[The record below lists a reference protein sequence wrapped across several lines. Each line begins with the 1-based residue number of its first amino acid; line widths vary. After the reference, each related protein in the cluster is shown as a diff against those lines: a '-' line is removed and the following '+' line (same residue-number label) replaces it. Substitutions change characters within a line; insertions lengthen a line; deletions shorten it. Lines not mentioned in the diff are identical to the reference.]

1 MGQMASALAHV
12 SWENCLIDPHRDRVL
27 ESYARR
33 KMGVPLTALRYFTQ
47 VPWLA
52 RAFIDLHP
60 EVGLLKHLDLH
71 QSDILTLVISQE
83 NSCRFCYAAVRM
95 VLWAQGMSEARIQR
109 IEQALSSS
117 EFGPKMA
124 AAIAF
129 GRSQSRV
136 GPRGASEARRLLC
149 EAGFNA
155 DKMKEVAFVVGSTD
169 FYNRLS
175 TIPAIPAHTL
185 ERMPDQVLV
194 RLLRP
199 LIGRVLEKRR
209 GRGRPAPLGRPPCDP
224 YAGLIRAYEGS
235 PIAAV
240 LGRTIEEMWDSSVL
254 TRRGKL
260 LMLAV
265 VARGLG
271 CEVCAIEIGEV
282 LQREGLDESALGQV
296 LTHLDAPELDDT
308 ERTLVRFA
316 RETIWYE
323 PASLQRRARAV
334 RDSLSGPQLIE
345 AIGVASLANGLCRMG
360 AMVMDHS

>member
-1 MGQMASALAHV
+1 MASALAHV
-12 SWENCLIDPHRDRVL
+12 GWESCLIDPRRDRAL

-33 KMGVPLTALRYFTQ
+33 KMGAPFPTVRYFTL

-52 RAFIDLHP
+52 RAFVDLHP
-60 EVGLLKHLDLH
+60 EVGLLTHLDLH
-71 QSDILTLVISQE
+71 QSDILALVISQE

-109 IEQALSSS
+109 IEQALSSG
-117 EFGPKMA
+117 ELGPKMA

-136 GPRGASEARRLLC
+136 GPQGAGEARRLLR
-149 EAGFNA
+149 EAGLS
-155 DKMKEVAFVVGSTD
+155 DDEMKEVAFVVGSTD

-185 ERMPDQVLV
+185 ERMPDQMLV

-199 LIGRVLEKRR
+199 LIKRILEMRR
-209 GRGRPAPLGRPPCDP
+209 GRGRPAPPERPPSYP
-224 YAGLIRAYEGS
+224 YAGLIKAYAGS
-235 PIAAV
+235 PIAWT
-240 LGRTIEEMWDSSVL
+240 LGRTIEEMWDSPVL

-265 VARGLG
+265 IARGLG

-334 RDSLSGPQLIE
+334 RDRLSEPQLIE

-360 AMVMDHS
+360 AMVMGHS